1 MNAWWGEESDT
12 MYGTGSSSLNT
23 INQDSHADDS
33 LNDNEDDYN
42 LDHYDARENMVRGC
56 CGLDVT
62 SLSETYSTVN
72 SIGIVDNFSKQKNG
86 ILHDDK
92 ETQSVS
98 KSLASSLTASAREPQ
113 KKRHDEDKIWERL
126 FSLFRLQTVLR
137 DILSEEHNNGNQEEI
152 DGRYTASNPTFR
164 GEGDDQKCDDDL

>member
-1 MNAWWGEESDT
+1 MVEC
-12 MYGTGSSSLNT
+12 L
-23 INQDSHADDS
+23 DD
-33 LNDNEDDYN
+33 LF
-42 LDHYDARENMVRGC
+42 
-56 CGLDVT
+56 

-152 DGRYTASNPTFR
+152 DGRYTANNPTFR
-164 GEGDDQKCDDDL
+164 GEGDDQKCDDDLVFLHVRRRLRAVLMSKEYALHTMEMSFLFFRIVDMLKSL